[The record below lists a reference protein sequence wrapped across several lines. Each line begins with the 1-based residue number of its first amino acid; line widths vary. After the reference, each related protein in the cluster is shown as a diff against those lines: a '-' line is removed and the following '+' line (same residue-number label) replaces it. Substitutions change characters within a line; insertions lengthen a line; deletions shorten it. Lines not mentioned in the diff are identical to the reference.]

1 MLRAFPDYG
10 KAPDGYLLSIS
21 ELLASYSESVR
32 RKLCDLKTGIPSKT
46 SYLPTVEQITKLADA
61 FIEQEER
68 LERYRSSPRR
78 PAMAEARQR
87 YTPFPKLWDEFGHD
101 FLVGRTFEVLCE
113 ASKRLAM
120 KGSAAAQEYL
130 EGQVQA

>member
-21 ELLASYSESVR
+21 ELLASYSESIR

-46 SYLPTVEQITKLADA
+46 SYLPTIKQITDLADV

-68 LERYRSSPRR
+68 LEKIRSSPRR
-78 PAMAEARQR
+78 EVLREAPTRFM
-87 YTPFPKLWDEFGHD
+87 PFPKLWDEFGHD
-101 FLVGRTFEVLCE
+101 FLEGRTFEVLSE

-120 KGSAAAQEYL
+120 RGADESRKYL
-130 EGQVQA
+130 EGCIRA